1 MLVKPIMK
9 KYTYKGKD
17 GKDHVGYNYALQL
30 DNGKQ
35 ILINPVVI
43 YKTDD
48 KGNKTDEVI
57 YDGRSDLSLISELV
71 IADNKQFSYESLQ
84 VLSKNLLLLQ

>member
-17 GKDHVGYNYALQL
+17 DKDHVGYNYALQL

-48 KGNKTDEVI
+48 EGNRTDEVL

-71 IADNKQFSYESLQ
+71 IADNK
-84 VLSKNLLLLQ
+84 